1 MTTNVVQF
9 YQNLKG
15 DKAIWLIVFVL
26 SLVSLV
32 SVYSAAGSMAFKMRQ
47 GDTEYYL
54 VQQTVFVLSGMVL
67 MWLCY
72 RLDYQKYAR
81 MAPYLVAFTVPLL
94 IWTMFFGVEINE
106 ARRWIMIPWID
117 KTFQTS
123 DLAEIALIIFVS
135 KSLATKQDYIKDFKS
150 AFLPI
155 ILPVAIICGLIAPSN
170 LSTAALLFVT
180 CFILMFVGRIS
191 LKYVTMLFVT
201 GVVMLYSIYQI
212 GLKYPEFIRSKTWE
226 TRILTFLNSSDEVF
240 QIEQSKIAIASG
252 GIFGVGPG
260 NSIQRNHLP
269 YAYAD
274 CIYAIICE
282 EYGVIGGLIILGLYL
297 WLLIRCI
304 YIVTRSPKAF
314 GAILAMGLCL
324 NIVVQAFANISVSV
338 QLVPAT
344 GLTLPLVSMGGTSL
358 LFTCISLG
366 IILSVSRN
374 AEQAEEE
381 KKELTT
387 IEAAVNNEGNN

>member
-1 MTTNVVQF
+1 VA
-9 YQNLKG
+9 L
-15 DKAIWLIVFVL
+15 L
-26 SLVSLV
+26 SLFSLLA
-32 SVYSAAGSMAFKMRQ
+32 VYSAAGSMAFKLRE
-47 GDTEYYL
+47 GNTEYYL
-54 VQQTVFVLSGMVL
+54 VQQFMFLSSGLLL

-81 MAPYLVAFTVPLL
+81 LAPYLIALSVPLL
-94 IWTMFFGVEINE
+94 IYTMFFGTEMNE
-106 ARRWIMIPWID
+106 ARRWITIPWID

-123 DLAEIALIIFVS
+123 DFAEIALILFLA
-135 KSLATKQDYIKDFKS
+135 KSLATKQEHIKDFKS

-155 ILPVAIICGLIAPSN
+155 ILPVILICGLIAPAN

-180 CFILMFVGRIS
+180 SITLMFIGRIS
-191 LKYVTMLFVT
+191 LKYVFLLIFSGLLT
-201 GVVMLYSIYQI
+201 GFAIYKI
-212 GLKYPEFIRSKTWE
+212 GLANPEFVRSKTWE
-226 TRILTFLNSSDEVF
+226 TRVKTFLNSSDEVY
-240 QIEQSKIAIASG
+240 QIQQSKIAIASG
-252 GIFGVGPG
+252 KVFGVGPG

-282 EYGVIGGLIILGLYL
+282 EYGVIGGLLVLWLYL

-304 YIVTRSPKAF
+304 NIVTKSPRAF

-324 NIVVQAFANISVSV
+324 NLVVQAFANISVSV

-344 GLTLPLVSMGGTSL
+344 GLTLPLISMGGTSL
-358 LFTCISLG
+358 LFTSISLG

-374 AEQAEEE
+374 AEQAEAERI
-381 KKELTT
+381 ELKAM
-387 IEAAVNNEGNN
+387 EAKNESSN

>member
-1 MTTNVVQF
+1 M
-9 YQNLKG
+9 
-15 DKAIWLIVFVL
+15 L
-26 SLVSLV
+26 SLFSLLA
-32 SVYSAAGSMAFKMRQ
+32 VYSAAGSMAFKMKE
-47 GDTEYYL
+47 GNTEYYL
-54 VQQTVFVLSGMVL
+54 VQQFVFIASGLVL

-72 RLDYQKYAR
+72 KLDYQKYAR
-81 MAPYLVAFTVPLL
+81 LAPYLMAISVPLL
-94 IWTMFFGVEINE
+94 IYTMFFGEEINQ
-106 ARRWIMIPWID
+106 ARRWIAIPWID
-117 KTFQTS
+117 KTIQTS
-123 DLAEIALIIFVS
+123 DLAEIALIIFVA

-150 AFLPI
+150 AFVPI
-155 ILPVAIICGLIAPSN
+155 ILPVILICGLIAPSN
-170 LSTAALLFVT
+170 LSTGALLFVT
-180 CFILMFVGRIS
+180 CIILMFIGRIS
-191 LKYVTMLFVT
+191 LKYVFMLAFSGLLVGFT
-201 GVVMLYSIYQI
+201 IYQI
-212 GLKYPEFIRSKTWE
+212 GLKFPEFIRSKTWE
-226 TRILTFLNSSDEVF
+226 TRVMTFLNESDAVY

-282 EYGVIGGLIILGLYL
+282 EYGIMGGLFILGLYL

-304 YIVTRSPKAF
+304 TIVTRSPKAF

-324 NIVVQAFANISVSV
+324 NLVVQAFANISVSV

-344 GLTLPLVSMGGTSL
+344 GLTLPLISMGGTSL

-381 KKELTT
+381 KRELAV
-387 IEAAVNNEGNN
+387 IEQVAYEGHN